1 MQSKGF
7 TLIEVLITVAIVAI
21 LAAIAVPSYASY
33 VKRSKANS
41 ATADLGALALTLE
54 SGFQKTLAYPTYAA
68 GTVIPN
74 LPSARTSPQ
83 TTDFGAWSP
92 SQGQVFSYSIT
103 SDSATSTYTVTA
115 TGTGSLAG
123 CTLSLSN
130 ANVRTVNSAS
140 ACGFSS
146 W

>member
-33 VKRSKANS
+33 VKRSKASS

-54 SGFQKTLAYPTYAA
+54 NAFQKTLAYPTYAA

-74 LPSARTSPQ
+74 LPSSRFSPQ
-83 TTDFGAWSP
+83 TTDFGAWAP

-103 SDSATSTYTVTA
+103 SDGLASTYTVKA

-123 CTLSLSN
+123 CTLSLTNGN
-130 ANVRTVNSAS
+130 ARAATS
-140 ACGFSS
+140 ACGFTT